1 MSVASSIGNGS
12 VKSVQEM
19 YMSDAEIHR
28 QITETVS
35 NVSSDGE
42 VKNILKKFSTTDY
55 FDLKIL
61 EKYYGTNDEKN
72 LLYAIFTETR
82 YYLRRFPV
90 MVQIIHNHFDLHKYK
105 SRLEEELIKLDADE
119 TALGITI
126 LADTMPMSADEQL
139 FLVADRVREQL
150 EEYKESTDFQFI
162 LEEIVQSHTQKM
174 AQRSAGEKQGQETK
188 SADVTKDDAFSDSD
202 GTLDIEIV
210 TEDLLEKKKKV
221 LTAEARDHFAIEAGR
236 IQQRRR
242 EEQREKVNAQKD
254 LIKLKK
260 NRDLA
265 KAALKIADA
274 MQSSFENVVKNIDV
288 ILATK
293 FKQVQ
298 LKAILNTQIDVKDAS
313 GHEHTYRNSLT
324 EPNLYGIYAI
334 LYQRYST
341 SDFSQVLPDVIEL
354 FNHRFDKEKLAKDPR
369 ILMQWVSEFRTF
381 WEQTNFIENLSE
393 EILAGILIVH
403 SIPDNMDLKKQVLTK
418 ILEAMQENKGIV
430 GVIQSFIEIEYNAIK
445 NSTSKRTPQPTQP
458 RNPRAEGTELAHTA
472 ETDAIKTI
480 GKNEKFSGPVE
491 RKQGLMVDSPH
502 KDRVWPYIA
511 VATAADVCP
520 RCSADPKQK
529 CDNSCYTKQ
538 CTNCKWYG
546 HFFKCC
552 HNELRK

>member
-1 MSVASSIGNGS
+1 MSVVSSIGNGS

-61 EKYYGTNDEKN
+61 EKYYGSIDEKN

-298 LKAILNTQIDVKDAS
+298 LKAILNTQIDVK
-313 GHEHTYRNSLT
+313 GFT
-324 EPNLYGIYAI
+324 
-334 LYQRYST
+334 
-341 SDFSQVLPDVIEL
+341 
-354 FNHRFDKEKLAKDPR
+354 
-369 ILMQWVSEFRTF
+369 
-381 WEQTNFIENLSE
+381 
-393 EILAGILIVH
+393 
-403 SIPDNMDLKKQVLTK
+403 
-418 ILEAMQENKGIV
+418 
-430 GVIQSFIEIEYNAIK
+430 
-445 NSTSKRTPQPTQP
+445 
-458 RNPRAEGTELAHTA
+458 
-472 ETDAIKTI
+472 
-480 GKNEKFSGPVE
+480 
-491 RKQGLMVDSPH
+491 
-502 KDRVWPYIA
+502 
-511 VATAADVCP
+511 
-520 RCSADPKQK
+520 
-529 CDNSCYTKQ
+529 
-538 CTNCKWYG
+538 
-546 HFFKCC
+546 
-552 HNELRK
+552 